1 MKKIIMF
8 AAVAAMA
15 LVACS
20 KVDEG
25 VNVSTGKYTIT
36 ATIGDAQTRTSY
48 VDETADPT
56 KGLKV
61 EWEANETISVV
72 ELTAGGTYNN
82 KYWTFTSDNVAGAK
96 ATFTAPAGFE
106 TTEGCKYIAI
116 YPALTDGANGP
127 YAGVQQNN
135 YSALLRNGT
144 NYLEYGWLS
153 NDNYRQTGVASMD
166 LLKSYDV
173 MVSAIEFNE
182 GKADIDLAKM
192 FSVIK
197 LDLTLPAEAAGKEI
211 YQMNLASDKEWWL
224 IDGGISLSNIIE
236 GNYKWYYASSVVKT
250 AKIQL
255 RNSEGTGYM
264 TVPNECKVSIYLPC
278 PGNTEGIYLNATKFP
293 ASSTFTITVLEAGG
307 SGNKYSASKTMGETT
322 TYLMQGTVNVIK
334 ATLAKE

>member
-72 ELTAGGTYNN
+72 EVTSGGTYTN

-116 YPALTDGANGP
+116 YPALTDGVNGL
-127 YAGVQQNN
+127 YAGVRANV
-135 YSALLRNGT
+135 YSALLRENAS
-144 NYLEYGWLS
+144 YLEYYYTPH
-153 NDNYRQTGVASMD
+153 DDYRQTGVASMD

-197 LDLTLPAEAAGKEI
+197 LDLTLPAEAAGTKI
-211 YQMNLASDKEWWL
+211 YQMNLVSDSNWWL
-224 IDGGISLSNIIE
+224 SSGGTSLSNIID
-236 GNYKWYYASSVVKT
+236 GNYWWSYADPVKE
-250 AKIQL
+250 ARIRLK
-255 RNSEGTGYM
+255 NSEDTDDM
-264 TVPNECKVSIYLPC
+264 TVPNDCKVSIYLPC
-278 PGNTEGIYLNATKFP
+278 PGNKEGQFLMATKFP
-293 ASSTFTITVLEAGG
+293 ASSTFTITVFERG
-307 SGNKYSASKTMGETT
+307 SNKYSASKTMGATT
-322 TYLMQGTVNVIK
+322 TYLMQGTVNVIT

>member
-1 MKKIIMF
+1 MKMKSYIYL
-8 AAVAAMA
+8 AVATAMVMVSCA
-15 LVACS
+15 
-20 KVDEG
+20 KDEIFAPQTE
-25 VNVSTGKYTIT
+25 SFTIT
-36 ATIGDAQTRTSY
+36 ATISNSETRTSY

-116 YPALTDGANGP
+116 YPALTDGVNGP
-127 YAGVQQNN
+127 YAGVAANN
-135 YSALLRNGT
+135 CSALLRENT
-144 NYLEYGWLS
+144 NYLLYEWGS
-153 NDNYRQTGVASMD
+153 DDDYRQTGVASMD

-197 LDLTLPAEAAGKEI
+197 LDLTLPAEAAGTQI
-211 YQMNLASDKEWWL
+211 YQMNLASDKDWWL
-224 IDGGISLSNIIE
+224 SGGGVSLSNIIE
-236 GNYKWYYASSVVKT
+236 GNYKWAYANSVGKE
-250 AKIQL
+250 AIIRLK
-255 RNSEGTGYM
+255 NSEDTGHM
-264 TVPNECKVSIYLPC
+264 TVPNDCKVSIYLPC
-278 PGNTEGIYLNATKFP
+278 PGNKEGQFLMATKFP
-293 ASSTFTITVLEAGG
+293 ASSTFTITVFGAD
-307 SGNKYSASKTMGETT
+307 GNDYSASKTMGETT

>member
-1 MKKIIMF
+1 MKKNIMF

-72 ELTAGGTYNN
+72 EVTASGTYNN

-116 YPALTDGANGP
+116 YPALTESVNGL
-127 YAGVQQNN
+127 YAGVSTNN
-135 YSALLRNGT
+135 YSALLREGS
-144 NYLEYGWLS
+144 NYLVYGW
-153 NDNYRQTGVASMD
+153 NTNNYYRQTGVASMD

-182 GKADIDLAKM
+182 GKADINLTKLN
-192 FSVIK
+192 SVIK
-197 LDLTLPAEAAGKEI
+197 FDLTLPAEAAGSKI
-211 YQMNLASDKEWWL
+211 YSLSLSADKDWWPY
-224 IDGGISLSNIIE
+224 DAAAPLSNIIGGKYWWGSSNSTIE
-236 GNYKWYYASSVVKT
+236 ASIRLK
-250 AKIQL
+250 
-255 RNSEGTGYM
+255 NSEDTDYM
-264 TVPNECKVSIYLPC
+264 TVPNDCKVSIYLPC
-278 PGNTEGIYLNATKFP
+278 PGNKEGQFLMATRFR
-293 ASSTFTITVLEAGG
+293 ANSTFTITVFEPG
-307 SGNKYSASKTMGETT
+307 GNKYSASKIMGETT
-322 TYLMQGTVNVIK
+322 IYLMQGTVNVIK

>member
-1 MKKIIMF
+1 MKSYIYL
-8 AAVAAMA
+8 AVATAMV
-15 LVACS
+15 LVSCAKDDIFAPQTES
-20 KVDEG
+20 F
-25 VNVSTGKYTIT
+25 TIT
-36 ATIGDAQTRTSY
+36 ATISNSETRTSY

-127 YAGVQQNN
+127 YTGVATNN
-135 YSALLRNGT
+135 CSALLRENT
-144 NYLEYGWLS
+144 NYIEYIYVS
-153 NDNYRQTGVASMD
+153 NDYYRQTGVASMD

-182 GKADIDLAKM
+182 GKADINLTKLY
-192 FSVIK
+192 SVIK
-197 LDLTLPAEAAGKEI
+197 FDLTLPAEAAGSKI
-211 YQMNLASDKEWWL
+211 YKLSLSADNSWWPY
-224 IDGGISLSNIIE
+224 DATAPLSNIIDGKYWWGSSNRIKE
-236 GNYKWYYASSVVKT
+236 ASIRLK
-250 AKIQL
+250 
-255 RNSEGTGYM
+255 NSEDTDYM
-264 TVPNECKVSIYLPC
+264 TVPNDCKVSIYLPC
-278 PGNTEGIYLNATKFP
+278 PGNKEGQFLMATKFP
-293 ASSTFTITVLEAGG
+293 ASSTFTITVFGADG
-307 SGNKYSASKTMGETT
+307 SNKYSVSKTMGETT

>member
-48 VDETADPT
+48 VDETADQT

-72 ELTAGGTYNN
+72 EVTAGGTYNN

-116 YPALTDGANGP
+116 YPALTDGVNGP
-127 YAGVQQNN
+127 YAGVRQNN
-135 YSALLRNGT
+135 CSALLRAST
-144 NYLEYGWLS
+144 NYLEYIWVS
-153 NDNYRQTGVASMD
+153 NDDYRQTGVASMD

-182 GKADIDLAKM
+182 GKADINLTKLY
-192 FSVIK
+192 SVIK
-197 LDLTLPAEAAGKEI
+197 LDLTLPAEAAGSEI
-211 YQMNLASDKEWWL
+211 YGLSLSADKGWWPSSAAAPLSYIIDGKYQWSASDLNKQAYIRL
-224 IDGGISLSNIIE
+224 
-236 GNYKWYYASSVVKT
+236 K
-250 AKIQL
+250 
-255 RNSEGTGYM
+255 NSEDTDYM
-264 TVPNECKVSIYLPC
+264 TVPNDCKVSIYLPC
-278 PGNTEGIYLNATKFP
+278 PGNKEGQFLMATKFP
-293 ASSTFTITVLEAGG
+293 ASSTFTITVSESGG
-307 SGNKYSASKTMGETT
+307 KKYSAIKTMGGTT

-334 ATLAKE
+334 ATLTKE

>member
-48 VDETADPT
+48 VDETADPA

-72 ELTAGGTYNN
+72 EVTAGGTYNN

-116 YPALTDGANGP
+116 YPALTDGVNGP
-127 YAGVQQNN
+127 YAGVAENN
-135 YSALLRNGT
+135 CSALLRENNGFLS
-144 NYLEYGWLS
+144 YKWSS
-153 NDNYRQTGVASMD
+153 NDYYRQTGVASMD

-182 GKADIDLAKM
+182 GKADINLTKLN
-192 FSVIK
+192 SVIK
-197 LDLTLPAEAAGKEI
+197 LDLTLPAEAAGSKI
-211 YQMNLASDKEWWL
+211 NSLSLSADNDWWPYGASAR
-224 IDGGISLSNIIE
+224 LSNIID
-236 GNYKWYYASSVVKT
+236 GKYWWVSSNRTLT
-250 AKIQL
+250 ALISLK
-255 RNSEGTGYM
+255 NSEDTDYM
-264 TVPNECKVSIYLPC
+264 TVPNDCKVSIYLPC
-278 PGNTEGIYLNATKFP
+278 PGNKEGQFLMATTFP
-293 ASSTFTITVLEAGG
+293 ASSTFTITVFEG
-307 SGNKYSASKTMGETT
+307 SGNEYSASMTMGETEI
-322 TYLMQGTVNVIK
+322 YLMQGTVNVIK

>member
-72 ELTAGGTYNN
+72 EVTAGGTYNN

-116 YPALTDGANGP
+116 YPALTDGTNGP
-127 YAGVQQNN
+127 YAGVRANV
-135 YSALLRNGT
+135 YSALLREDNR
-144 NYLEYGWLS
+144 YLAYGWRS
-153 NDNYRQTGVASMD
+153 DDNYRQTGVASMD

-182 GKADIDLAKM
+182 GKADINLTKLN
-192 FSVIK
+192 SVIK
-197 LDLTLPAEAAGKEI
+197 LDLKLPAEAAGTKI
-211 YQMNLASDKEWWL
+211 YQMNLASDSDWWP
-224 IDGGISLSNIIE
+224 IDGGASLSNIIDGKYWWTYTSTPGSE
-236 GNYKWYYASSVVKT
+236 ANIRLK
-250 AKIQL
+250 
-255 RNSEGTGYM
+255 NSEDTDDM
-264 TVPNECKVSIYLPC
+264 TVPNDCKVSIYLPC
-278 PGNTEGIYLNATKFP
+278 PGNKEGQFSMATRFP
-293 ASSTFTITVLEAGG
+293 ANSTFTITVFERG
-307 SGNKYSASKTMGETT
+307 SNKYSVSKTMGATT
-322 TYLMQGTVNVIK
+322 TYLMQGTVNVIT
-334 ATLAKE
+334 ATLTKE

>member
-1 MKKIIMF
+1 MF

-72 ELTAGGTYNN
+72 EVTASGTYNN

-96 ATFTAPAGFE
+96 ATFTAPTGFE

-127 YAGVQQNN
+127 YAGVRANN
-135 YSALLRNGT
+135 YSALLRT
-144 NYLEYGWLS
+144 NTEFLEYGWLS
-153 NDNYRQTGVASMD
+153 NNDYYRQTGVASMD

-173 MVSAIEFNE
+173 MVSPIEFNNE

-197 LDLTLPAEAAGKEI
+197 LDLTLPEEAAGKEI
-211 YQMNLASDKEWWL
+211 YKMKLVSDKEWWPS
-224 IDGGISLSNIIE
+224 DGTVTLSNIID
-236 GNYKWYYASSVVKT
+236 GNYKWTSANSVKE
-250 AKIQL
+250 ANILL
-255 RNSEGTGYM
+255 RNSEDTGNM
-264 TVPNECKVSIYLPC
+264 TVPNDRKVSIYLPC
-278 PGNTEGIYLNATKFP
+278 PGNKEGQFLMATRFR
-293 ASSTFTITVLEAGG
+293 ANSTFTITVLEQG
-307 SGNKYSASKTMGETT
+307 GNKYSASKTMGETT
-322 TYLMQGTVNVIK
+322 IYLMQGTVNVIK
-334 ATLAKE
+334 ATLTKE

>member
-1 MKKIIMF
+1 MKSYIYL
-8 AAVAAMA
+8 AVATAMV
-15 LVACS
+15 LVSCAKDDIFAPQTES
-20 KVDEG
+20 F
-25 VNVSTGKYTIT
+25 TIT
-36 ATIGDAQTRTSY
+36 ATISNSETRTSY

-72 ELTAGGTYNN
+72 ELTASGTYNN

-116 YPALTDGANGP
+116 YPALTDGVNGP
-127 YAGVQQNN
+127 YAGVTASNC
-135 YSALLRNGT
+135 SALLRENT
-144 NYLEYGWLS
+144 NYIEYRYIS
-153 NDNYRQTGVASMD
+153 NDYYRQTGVASMD

-211 YQMNLASDKEWWL
+211 YKMKLASDKEWWPSS
-224 IDGGISLSNIIE
+224 GTVSLSDIID
-236 GNYKWYYASSVVKT
+236 GNYKWTSASSVKE
-250 AKIQL
+250 ANILL
-255 RNSEGTGYM
+255 RNSEDTGNM
-264 TVPNECKVSIYLPC
+264 TVPNDCKVSIYLPC
-278 PGNTEGIYLNATKFP
+278 PGNKEGQFLMATRFR
-293 ASSTFTITVLEAGG
+293 ASSTFTITVFEAGG
-307 SGNKYSASKTMGETT
+307 SNQYSVSKTMGETT

-334 ATLAKE
+334 ATLTKE

>member
-72 ELTAGGTYNN
+72 EVTAGGTYNN

-106 TTEGCKYIAI
+106 TTGGCKYIAI
-116 YPALTDGANGP
+116 YPALTDGVNGL
-127 YAGVQQNN
+127 YAGVTASN
-135 YSALLRNGT
+135 YSALLRENT
-144 NYLEYGWLS
+144 EYLQYNWIS
-153 NDNYRQTGVASMD
+153 NDYYRQTGVASMD

-182 GKADIDLAKM
+182 GKADINLTKLN
-192 FSVIK
+192 SVIK
-197 LDLTLPAEAAGKEI
+197 FDLTLPAEAAGTKI
-211 YQMNLASDKEWWL
+211 YQMHLTSDSNWWPSSGDA
-224 IDGGISLSNIIE
+224 ILSNIIN
-236 GNYKWYYASSVVKT
+236 GKYWWTSTSSVIKE
-250 AKIQL
+250 AHIRLK
-255 RNSEGTGYM
+255 NSEDTDYM
-264 TVPNECKVSIYLPC
+264 TVPNDCKVSIYLPC
-278 PGNTEGIYLNATKFP
+278 PGNKEGQFLMSTRFP
-293 ASSTFTITVLEAGG
+293 ANSSFTITVFEAGG

>member
-72 ELTAGGTYNN
+72 EVTAGGTYNN
-82 KYWTFTSDNVAGAK
+82 KHWTFTSDNVAGAK

-116 YPALTDGANGP
+116 YPALTDGVNGP
-127 YAGVQQNN
+127 YAGVATNC
-135 YSALLRNGT
+135 YSALLREGNR
-144 NYLEYGWLS
+144 YLAYRWFQ

-197 LDLTLPAEAAGKEI
+197 LDLTLPAEAAGTQI
-211 YQMNLASDKEWWL
+211 YQMNLASDKDWW
-224 IDGGISLSNIIE
+224 INDGGATLSDIID
-236 GNYKWYYASSVVKT
+236 GNYKWSYASTVGTEARILLK
-250 AKIQL
+250 
-255 RNSEGTGYM
+255 NSEDTGYM
-264 TVPNECKVSIYLPC
+264 TVPNDCKVSIYLPC
-278 PGNTEGIYLNATKFP
+278 PGNKKAEMATNFP
-293 ASSTFTITVLEAGG
+293 ASSTFTITVFEAGG
-307 SGNKYSASKTMGETT
+307 SSRKYSVSKKMGETT
-322 TYLMQGTVNVIK
+322 IYLIQGTVNVIK

>member
-1 MKKIIMF
+1 MF

-25 VNVSTGKYTIT
+25 VNVSTGKYTVT

-48 VDETADPT
+48 VDETADPA

-72 ELTAGGTYNN
+72 EVTAGGTFNN
-82 KYWTFTSDNVAGAK
+82 KHWTFTSDNVAGAK

-127 YAGVQQNN
+127 YAGVAANN
-135 YSALLRNGT
+135 YSALLRENT
-144 NYLEYGWLS
+144 KYLGYCCYS
-153 NDNYRQTGVASMD
+153 DDDYRQTGVASMD

-197 LDLTLPAEAAGKEI
+197 LDLTLPAEAAGTQI
-211 YQMNLASDKEWWL
+211 YQMKLASDKDWWL
-224 IDGGISLSNIIE
+224 SEGGVSLSNIIE
-236 GNYKWYYASSVVKT
+236 GKYKWAYASSVVKE
-250 AKIQL
+250 ADIRL
-255 RNSEGTGYM
+255 RNSEDTGHM
-264 TVPNECKVSIYLPC
+264 TVPNDCKVSIYLPC
-278 PGNTEGIYLNATKFP
+278 PGNKEGQFLMATKFP
-293 ASSTFTITVLEAGG
+293 ASSTFTITVFGAGG
-307 SGNKYSASKTMGETT
+307 SNKYSVSQKMGETT

-334 ATLAKE
+334 ATLKKE